1 MKKWVVTA
9 KRADFQKI
17 AAHFH
22 IDPVTARILRNRDLT
37 SLEEME
43 RYLNGGLEQLYD
55 GRCMKGMAEALEILE
70 QNLRA
75 VKHIRVIGDYDG
87 DGIMS
92 SYILQDCLERLGG
105 EVDVR
110 IPDRITDGYGM
121 NESLVREAFQ
131 DGVDLILTCDN
142 GIAAAEQVT
151 LSKELG

>member
-70 QNLRA
+70 QNISASSEIMTETALCLPISYRT
-75 VKHIRVIGDYDG
+75 VWNGWEDRWMSGFRIGSPMD
-87 DGIMS
+87 M
-92 SYILQDCLERLGG
+92 
-105 EVDVR
+105 
-110 IPDRITDGYGM
+110 
-121 NESLVREAFQ
+121 A
-131 DGVDLILTCDN
+131 
-142 GIAAAEQVT
+142 
-151 LSKELG
+151 